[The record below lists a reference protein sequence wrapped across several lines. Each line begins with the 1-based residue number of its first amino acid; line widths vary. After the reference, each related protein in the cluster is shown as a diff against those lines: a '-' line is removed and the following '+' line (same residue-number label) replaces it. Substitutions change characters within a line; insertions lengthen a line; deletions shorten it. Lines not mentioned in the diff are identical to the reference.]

1 MDLDSYDLDIWQK
14 LWNESTFIL
23 KSRFAKIDTVL
34 YVLFWRKGQL
44 GYLCQQKIRNDYA
57 VTILMTEVC
66 VAKQGYPFSKYT
78 YRINASMY

>member
-1 MDLDSYDLDIWQK
+1 MTLTFDKNYEMKVRSYLKIGLLILI
-14 LWNESTFIL
+14 LWCTSSCFEE
-23 KSRFAKIDTVL
+23 
-34 YVLFWRKGQL
+34 KGQL

>member
-1 MDLDSYDLDIWQK
+1 MTLTLEKNYEMKVRSYL
-14 LWNESTFIL
+14 
-23 KSRFAKIDTVL
+23 KIDLRKLTL
-34 YVLFWRKGQL
+34 CCTSCFEEKGQL